1 MEGCGAEFPEK
12 SFDWEKIKSMGQTN
26 PTRQRELLE
35 KRANI
40 LHVKHRWDVSILYSH
55 KHARGDT
62 VQGYGTPG
70 IGAKFIGKEK
80 DNVSEAGRAAWNLF
94 AKFADNERQA
104 SEEDKDGDETPV
116 TDYTTTPTSTLSS
129 PTSTLPA
136 STSTL
141 PASTSSLLIPNSTL
155 PTPISTL
162 PASTSSLHTP
172 TSTPPT
178 PTSTLP
184 ASISSL
190 PTPTSSL
197 PSPTLSN
204 FTPTSSRPIPNSPLP
219 SFNSSLSSTQSASTA
234 SRMLAY
240 VENKIVKAIGF
251 AMPERKVLH
260 GKSIPQ
266 GSMCMQLQYT
276 GKDVPAS
283 VVLGNDD
290 ENSYLQAGMFF
301 ALPIENLFFLY
312 WHPK

>member
-1 MEGCGAEFPEK
+1 
-12 SFDWEKIKSMGQTN
+12 MGQTN
-26 PTRQRELLE
+26 PTCQRELLE

-40 LHVKHRWDVSILYSH
+40 LHVKHGWDVSILYSH

-62 VQGYGTPG
+62 FQGYGTPG

-80 DNVSEAGRAAWNLF
+80 DNVSEAGRVAWNLF

-136 STSTL
+136 STS
-141 PASTSSLLIPNSTL
+141 SLLTPNSTL

-162 PASTSSLHTP
+162 PASISSLPTP
-172 TSTPPT
+172 TSTLPT

-184 ASISSL
+184 ASI
-190 PTPTSSL
+190 SSL

-266 GSMCMQLQYT
+266 GSMCVQLQYT
-276 GKDVPAS
+276 GKDVPAP

-301 ALPIENLFFLY
+301 AQPIENLFFYSFCTGTQNVQLTPF
-312 WHPK
+312 HL